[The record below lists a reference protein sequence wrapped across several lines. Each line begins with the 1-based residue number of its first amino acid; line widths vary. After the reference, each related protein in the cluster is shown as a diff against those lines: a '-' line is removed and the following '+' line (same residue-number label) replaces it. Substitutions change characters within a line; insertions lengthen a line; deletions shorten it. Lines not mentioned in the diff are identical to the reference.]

1 MASQITE
8 RDVAILIDLYNYRY
22 LSFSQLARLHF
33 SSDAT
38 AYRRLRKLKNEGW
51 VKTFHAP
58 AIPERIFSLDK
69 EGAKLVAAELELE
82 TDGEEVSWFR
92 SSKPPKD
99 YYYLRHFLA
108 INDFRILITHACK
121 ESPITMLGFIP
132 EYLGEKTSKGHVKKY
147 LRDSVN
153 EYSHTPDGIF
163 ALEKDGNAAIFFLE
177 IDRGLETVSDPEK
190 GFLKCA
196 VFYLNYFVARK
207 YTRYEKDFSALFKSF
222 RALVITPSDSRLQ
235 HMRQAVTNLDFTPQ
249 RAKRFIWGTTGEKAT
264 KPLFGEAIWQSMD
277 TQDERLYKIG

>member
-1 MASQITE
+1 MESQITE

-22 LSFSQLARLHF
+22 LSFSQLSRLHF

-38 AYRRLRKLKNEGW
+38 AYRRLRKLKNEGL

-69 EGAKLVAAELELE
+69 EGAKLVAAELALE

-92 SSKPPKD
+92 PSKTPKD

-108 INDFRILITHACK
+108 INDFRILITHACQ
-121 ESPITMLGFIP
+121 ESPITLVGFIP
-132 EYLGEKTSKGHVKKY
+132 EYLGEKTSQGHVKKY

-153 EYSHTPDGIF
+153 AYSHTPDGVF

-196 VFYLNYFVARK
+196 VFYLHYFVARK
-207 YTRYEKDFSALFKSF
+207 YERYEKDFGTSFKSF

-235 HMRQAVTNLDFTPQ
+235 HMREAVTNLAFHPAQ
-249 RAKRFIWGTTGEKAT
+249 VKRFMWGTTEEKAT
-264 KPLFGEAIWQSMD
+264 KQLLFEPIWQSMD
-277 TQDERLYKIG
+277 AEDTRLYKI

>member
-1 MASQITE
+1 MASQITA

-22 LSFSQLARLHF
+22 LSFSQLSRLHF

-38 AYRRLRKLKNEGW
+38 AYRRLRKLKNEGL

-69 EGAKLVAAELELE
+69 EGAKLVAAELALE

-92 SSKPPKD
+92 SSKTPKD

-108 INDFRILITHACK
+108 INDFRILITHACQ
-121 ESPITMLGFIP
+121 ESPITLVGFIP
-132 EYLGEKTSKGHVKKY
+132 EYLGEKTSQGHVKKY

-207 YTRYEKDFSALFKSF
+207 YTRYEKDFSAPFKSF
-222 RALVITPSDSRLQ
+222 RALVITPSDSRLH
-235 HMRQAVTNLDFTPQ
+235 HMREAVTNYAFTPHQ
-249 RAKRFIWGTTGEKAT
+249 AKRFLWGTTEEKAT
-264 KPLFGEAIWQSMD
+264 KHLFCEAIWQSMD
-277 TQDERLYKIG
+277 AQDERLYTIG